1 MGNKKTRA
9 EPEPAAT
16 STQVT
21 RGSGSEVRF
30 YSAGAAQG
38 KTPTYTEAGV
48 QVDKNKDSKM
58 RAKVVILK
66 SSSIFQGSGKWW
78 GEDRIRRCEWKG
90 VNWGGG
96 GGRNLLGGL
105 VEGKKAQGQAKR
117 DGGSCELA
125 MRWADGVG

>member
-1 MGNKKTRA
+1 MTRA

-21 RGSGSEVRF
+21 RGSRSEVRF

-58 RAKVVILK
+58 RAEVVILK

-78 GEDRIRRCEWKG
+78 GENRDVSGRGWTGDRKS
-90 VNWGGG
+90 V
-96 GGRNLLGGL
+96 
-105 VEGKKAQGQAKR
+105 V
-117 DGGSCELA
+117 
-125 MRWADGVG
+125 